1 MIYLIDQLIIERVIR
16 IPIISSIIILVLECD
31 DSFIY
36 LVSIILISIQLC
48 TFFSLKM
55 PSEFYCPRCKSEEYI
70 EYEDHIECLQCGM
83 EFSKESL
90 EMDIDIEDIAA
101 EEELQGFFD
110 GFDEE
115 ERKKLE
121 KILKEDNF
129 S

>member
-1 MIYLIDQLIIERVIR
+1 
-16 IPIISSIIILVLECD
+16 
-31 DSFIY
+31 
-36 LVSIILISIQLC
+36 
-48 TFFSLKM
+48 M
-55 PSEFYCPRCKSEEYI
+55 PSEFYCPRCQSEEYI
-70 EYEDHIECLQCGM
+70 EYEDHIECLRCGL

-101 EEELQGFFD
+101 EEELQGFFN